1 MKVSTQID
9 INSSKEKVWSAI
21 TDIENSANVI
31 SGIINIEILHPADGD
46 LVGLKWK
53 ETRKMFGKEAN
64 EVMWITHSEKY
75 HYYQTRAESH
85 GAIYVSRL
93 NITEKN
99 KDTVTLEMSFEG
111 QSVSLVAKILS
122 GIFSIFM
129 KKSMKKALEEDLQDI
144 KSYCEAN

>member
-9 INSSKEKVWSAI
+9 INSTKEKVWSVI

-31 SGIINIEILHPADGD
+31 SGIIHIEILQPAEGD

-53 ETRKMFGKEAN
+53 ETRKMLGKEAQ
-64 EVMWITHSEKY
+64 EIMWITHSEKY

-93 NITEKN
+93 NITEKSN
-99 KDTVTLEMSFEG
+99 NTVTLEMSFEG
-111 QSVSLVAKILS
+111 HSVSLTAKILS

-129 KKSMKKALEEDLQDI
+129 KKSMKKALEVDLQDI
-144 KSYCEAN
+144 KSYCEAK